1 MTKDFLVLECINIS
15 AWYNNVRNDKKLNGL
30 TVPTLWALKKN
41 MSKINDIVN
50 NFNEFKQGL
59 EEELKENF
67 FNDEKSESSVVTE
80 EDGSESQVQK
90 IKDEYMEEYQAEVNR
105 LNKKLNDLAM
115 TKETFDFS
123 PIDMDKEIERIG
135 ESCSLDMDDLDM
147 LSAFEDDKK
156 DA

>member
-41 MSKINDIVN
+41 MSKINDVVT
-50 NFNEFKQGL
+50 NFNEFKESL
-59 EEELKENF
+59 ESELKENY
-67 FNDEKSESSVVTE
+67 FNDEKSETTTITND
-80 EDGSESQVQK
+80 DGTTSQIQK
-90 IKDEYMEEYQAEVNR
+90 VKDEYINEYQEEVNR
-105 LNKKLNDLAM
+105 LNGKLNDLAM

-147 LSAFEDDKK
+147 LSAFEDDEK